1 MLTAIVFLLILTTA
15 VVVHELAHYWN
26 AKSVGLPVKSFSVG
40 MGPVLF
46 RRMWRGTEWR
56 ISLLPIGGYV
66 DIPGMAPRQDEH
78 GNLHHPTDGF
88 ATKNIWQKIWVL
100 IGGVLA
106 NFALAIIL
114 LAIVISNDPSYR
126 EFTAGIQIVAS
137 GAKIGSVEPGMTAEK
152 LGIQAGDVVLK
163 INDIENPTNTQV
175 RETIGTTNGTLTLLL
190 ERNGENV
197 TVSTPWPP
205 QDFPGDRPLLGVAI
219 EPLSVQLPPRI
230 GFFPALAESVS
241 FFIRILPEIPSSLAR
256 GFGAI
261 LAGQQTDELAGPVR
275 MVEIANQV
283 SRVGLMAVLF
293 YAATINL
300 SLAVFNILPIPG
312 LDGGRILLASIIALR
327 GKPFKPG
334 QEEFINFLGF
344 MSVIALMLLVTFND
358 IARFFRN

>member
-46 RRMWRGTEWR
+46 RKMWRGTEWR

-66 DIPGMAPRQDEH
+66 DIPGMAPKQDEH
-78 GNLHHPTDGF
+78 GNLEHPTDGF

-100 IGGVLA
+100 VGGVIA
-106 NFALAIIL
+106 NFLLAILL
-114 LAIVISNDPSYR
+114 LAIVITNDSSYR
-126 EFTAGIQIVAS
+126 AFTAGIEPVSS
-137 GAKIGSVEPGMTAEK
+137 GAKIGAVEPGMTAET
-152 LGIQAGDVVLK
+152 LGIQVGDIVLR
-163 INDIENPTNTQV
+163 INDLENPTHSQV
-175 RETIGTTNGTLTLLL
+175 RETIGTTIGTLTLVLN
-190 ERNGENV
+190 RSGETV
-197 TVSTPWPP
+197 TVTTPWPP
-205 QDFPGDRPLLGVAI
+205 TKTTGDRPLLGISI
-219 EPLSVQLPPRI
+219 EALSVELPPKI

-241 FFIRILPEIPSSLAR
+241 FFLRILPEIPSSLAQ

-261 LAGQQTDELAGPVR
+261 LTGRQTDQLAGPVQ
-275 MVEIANQV
+275 MVQIANQV
-283 SRVGLMAVLF
+283 SKIGLMAILF
-293 YAATINL
+293 YAANINL
-300 SLAVFNILPIPG
+300 SLAIFNILPIPG

-334 QEEFINFLGF
+334 QEEFINFIGF

>member
-1 MLTAIVFLLILTTA
+1 MFTAIVFLLILTTA

-46 RRMWRGTEWR
+46 RKMWRGTEWR
-56 ISLLPIGGYV
+56 LSLLPIGGYV

-78 GNLHHPTDGF
+78 GNLHHPTEGF

-100 IGGVLA
+100 VGGVIA
-106 NFALAIIL
+106 NFLLAIL
-114 LAIVISNDPSYR
+114 LMAIVISSDPSYR
-126 EFTAGIQIVAS
+126 TFTAGIETVAS
-137 GAKIGSVEPGMTAEK
+137 GARIGGVESGMTAEQ
-152 LGIQAGDVVLK
+152 LGIQVGDTVRR
-163 INDIENPTNTQV
+163 INDINDPTPAQV
-175 RETIGTTNGTLTLLL
+175 RETISTTNGTLTLLL
-190 ERNGENV
+190 ERGGETV

-205 QDFPGDRPLLGVAI
+205 AEITGDRPLLGIAI

-230 GFFPALAESVS
+230 GFFPAIAESVG
-241 FFIRILPEIPSSLAR
+241 FFVRILPEVPSSLAR
-256 GFGAI
+256 GLGAI
-261 LAGQQTDELAGPVR
+261 LSGRQTDDLAGPVR
-275 MVEIANQV
+275 MVQIADQV
-283 SRVGLMAVLF
+283 SRVGLAAILF

-300 SLAVFNILPIPG
+300 SLAIFNILPIPG
-312 LDGGRILLASIIALR
+312 LDGGRILLASITALR

>member
-46 RRMWRGTEWR
+46 RKMWRGTEWR

-78 GNLHHPTDGF
+78 GNLQHPTDGF

-100 IGGVLA
+100 VGGVIA
-106 NFALAIIL
+106 NFL
-114 LAIVISNDPSYR
+114 LAILLMAIVITSDPSYR
-126 EFTAGIQIVAS
+126 AFTAGLEPVAT
-137 GAKIGSVEPGMTAEK
+137 GAKIGGVEPGMTAEK
-152 LGIQAGDVVLK
+152 LGIQVGDVVLR
-163 INDIENPTNTQV
+163 INDLENPTHSQV
-175 RETIGTTNGTLTLLL
+175 RETIGSTTGTLTLLL
-190 ERNGENV
+190 ERDSEEI

-205 QDFPGDRPLLGVAI
+205 QETTGERPLLGIAI
-219 EPLSVQLPPRI
+219 EPLSLELPPRI
-230 GFFPALAESVS
+230 GFFPAIAESVG
-241 FFIRILPEIPSSLAR
+241 FFVRILPEIPSSLAR
-256 GFGAI
+256 GLGAI
-261 LAGQQTDELAGPVR
+261 MSGRQTDDLAGPIR
-275 MVEIANQV
+275 MVQIADQV
-283 SRVGLMAVLF
+283 SRVGLAAILF

-300 SLAVFNILPIPG
+300 SLAIFNILPIPG
-312 LDGGRILLASIIALR
+312 LDGGRILLASIIAVR

-334 QEEFINFLGF
+334 QEEFINFIGF